1 MKRLISLILC
11 AAALLCLCACG
22 SDPSAY
28 TPTGD
33 ALDSHDPT
41 VPAVTRPISVQPQ
54 RQEITMAYYPG
65 KSFNPLLTTD
75 YTNRALIPLIYQ
87 GLFTVDRDY
96 QPKPMLCKSFTM
108 TEDMRTYV
116 FYLQDATFSDGSR
129 LVAQD
134 VVATLNAALESE
146 VYMGRFHNV
155 KEITTTPDGG
165 VMIKLA
171 VPYENLPILLDVPI
185 LKAAELERDRPIG
198 TGPYRLDA
206 TTDGMRL
213 YRRTDWWCRAEL
225 SITANP
231 ITLIPAEN
239 TVHIRDEFEF
249 GEINLVCAN
258 PISNDHADYRCDYE
272 LWDCESGV
280 FLYLGCNMD
289 SDVFSV
295 STVRSALT
303 HAIDRSKLA
312 VFYRGFARTTTLPVS
327 PLSPYYNAG
336 LAARYDY
343 NPSRFAQAVIS
354 AQIAGREVIL
364 LVNSDDVLRVQ
375 AARSVADMLTEC
387 GLTVVM
393 SELDTAAYRKA
404 LRYGNYDLYLG
415 QTKLSPNMDLTAFFN
430 NKGALDYGGLSDVA
444 LNALCNEA
452 LANRGNYYN
461 LHQEAADDGRITSI
475 AFLNYAVYADR
486 GLITKM
492 IPARDN
498 IFYYDLGKSLEDVLR
513 VDTIA
518 P

>member
-1 MKRLISLILC
+1 
-11 AAALLCLCACG
+11 
-22 SDPSAY
+22 
-28 TPTGD
+28 
-33 ALDSHDPT
+33 
-41 VPAVTRPISVQPQ
+41 
-54 RQEITMAYYPG
+54 
-65 KSFNPLLTTD
+65 
-75 YTNRALIPLIYQ
+75 
-87 GLFTVDRDY
+87 
-96 QPKPMLCKSFTM
+96 
-108 TEDMRTYV
+108 
-116 FYLQDATFSDGSR
+116 
-129 LVAQD
+129 
-134 VVATLNAALESE
+134 
-146 VYMGRFHNV
+146 
-155 KEITTTPDGG
+155 
-165 VMIKLA
+165 
-171 VPYENLPILLDVPI
+171 
-185 LKAAELERDRPIG
+185 
-198 TGPYRLDA
+198 
-206 TTDGMRL
+206 
-213 YRRTDWWCRAEL
+213 
-225 SITANP
+225 
-231 ITLIPAEN
+231 
-239 TVHIRDEFEF
+239 
-249 GEINLVCAN
+249 
-258 PISNDHADYRCDYE
+258 
-272 LWDCESGV
+272 
-280 FLYLGCNMD
+280 
-289 SDVFSV
+289 
-295 STVRSALT
+295 LT

-354 AQIAGREVIL
+354 AQMAGREVIL
-364 LVNSDDVLRVQ
+364 LVNSDDVFRVQ

-393 SELDTAAYRKA
+393 SELDTAAYRRA

-430 NKGALDYGGLSDVA
+430 NQGALGYGGLSDVA